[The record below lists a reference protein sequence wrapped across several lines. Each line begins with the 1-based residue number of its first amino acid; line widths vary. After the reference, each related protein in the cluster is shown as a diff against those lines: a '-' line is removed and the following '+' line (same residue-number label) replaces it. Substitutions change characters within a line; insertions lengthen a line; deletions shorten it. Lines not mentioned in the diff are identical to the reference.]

1 MIRQRSLASG
11 TIIGALLLSCTVPAV
26 AQEHQHPQPTAKPAI
41 ISDNPLPTEKPVART
56 VNTADET
63 IPAVLAAQLGSKV
76 P

>member
-1 MIRQRSLASG
+1 M
-11 TIIGALLLSCTVPAV
+11 PAA
-26 AQEHQHPQPTAKPAI
+26 AQEHQHPPTPAAKPAI
-41 ISDNPLPTEKPVART
+41 VSDNAVPTEKPVART